1 MMKTK
6 ANYMEN
12 YVKVLNI
19 SLKTENK
26 ITNT

>member
-26 ITNT
+26 INNT